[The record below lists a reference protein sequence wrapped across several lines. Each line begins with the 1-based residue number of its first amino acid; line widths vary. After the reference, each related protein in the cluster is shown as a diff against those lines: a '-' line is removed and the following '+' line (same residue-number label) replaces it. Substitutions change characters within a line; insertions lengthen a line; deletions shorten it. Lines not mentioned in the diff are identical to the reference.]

1 MDPEKKEEEI
11 KKEEPKKRQIIL
23 ETDGNSIQLVKAEAA
38 GSIELIAILE
48 NMLAAL
54 KSRQNN

>member
-1 MDPEKKEEEI
+1 MAEETKKEES
-11 KKEEPKKRQIIL
+11 KKRQIIL

-48 NMLAAL
+48 NMVTAL